1 MSDRA
6 FEPFQHEAPGQA
18 AVRGFLHRPAGGE
31 AAEAGGGREVAGLV
45 LTHGAGGNCRTPLLV
60 AVARAFAER
69 GGLALRCDLP
79 YRQARA
85 MGPPGAGGAERDR
98 AGLAAA
104 VAALRGLGA
113 GRVALGGLSYGGRQS
128 TMLAAEQP
136 DVADALLLLSYPLH
150 PPGQARQL
158 RTAHFPRL
166 TTPAVFVHGTRDPFG
181 SIEELQSALALI
193 PGPTQ
198 LLVVEGVG
206 HDLSR
211 RGAAAAAGHT
221 ELAARALAALGAIA
235 SRG

>member
-1 MSDRA
+1 MSDVA
-6 FEPFQHEAPGQA
+6 ATPFQLETPGQP
-18 AVRGFLHRPAGGE
+18 AVRGFLHQPAGGGTG
-31 AAEAGGGREVAGLV
+31 AARGDAPAGPV
-45 LTHGAGGNCRTPLLV
+45 LTHGAGGNCRAPLLV

-69 GGLALRCDLP
+69 AGLALRCDLP

-85 MGPPGAGGAERDR
+85 TGPPGAGGAERDR

-113 GRVALGGLSYGGRQS
+113 ARVVLGGLSYGGRQS
-128 TMLAAEQP
+128 TVLAAERP
-136 DVADALLLLSYPLH
+136 DIADALLLLSYPLH
-150 PPGQARQL
+150 PPGKERQL

-181 SIEELQSALALI
+181 TIEELRAALALI
-193 PGPTQ
+193 PSPTE

-211 RGAAAAAGHT
+211 RGAAAAGGHADIAG
-221 ELAARALAALGAIA
+221 RALAALQL
-235 SRG
+235 

>member
-1 MSDRA
+1 MSER
-6 FEPFQHEAPGQA
+6 ELQPFQHEAPGLP
-18 AVRGFLHRPAGGE
+18 AVRGVLHWR
-31 AAEAGGGREVAGLV
+31 GGGTGPGDRAGVAGLV
-45 LTHGAGGNCRTPLLV
+45 LTHGAGGTCRAPLLV

-85 MGPPGAGGAERDR
+85 TGPPSPSGQERDR

-104 VAALRGLGA
+104 VAALRERGA
-113 GRVALGGLSYGGRQS
+113 RRVVMGGLSYGGRQA
-128 TMLAAEQP
+128 TILAAERP

-150 PPGQARQL
+150 PPGQAARL

-181 SIEELQSALALI
+181 AIEELREALRLI
-193 PGPTQ
+193 PGPTE

-211 RGAAAAAGHT
+211 RGAAAAAGHA
-221 ELAARALAALGAIA
+221 ELAARALAALEAA
-235 SRG
+235 RR

>member
-1 MSDRA
+1 MSERA
-6 FEPFQHEAPGQA
+6 FEPFQHEAPGQP
-18 AVRGFLHRPAGGE
+18 AVRGFLHRPAGGGV
-31 AAEAGGGREVAGLV
+31 AEAGAGQDVAGLV

-60 AVARAFAER
+60 AVARALAER
-69 GGLALRCDLP
+69 GVFALRCDLP

-85 MGPPGAGGAERDR
+85 TGPPSPGGQERDR

-113 GRVALGGLSYGGRQS
+113 RRVVMGGLSYGGRQA
-128 TMLAAEQP
+128 TMLAAERP

-150 PPGQARQL
+150 PPGHAHQL

-166 TTPAVFVHGTRDPFG
+166 ITPAVFVHGTRDPFG
-181 SIEELQSALALI
+181 TIEELRAVLPLI
-193 PGPTQ
+193 PSPTE

-211 RGAAAAAGHT
+211 RGAAAVGGH
-221 ELAARALAALGAIA
+221 ADIADRALAALHL
-235 SRG
+235 

>member
-1 MSDRA
+1 MSEHA
-6 FEPFQHEAPGQA
+6 FEPFQHVAPGQP
-18 AVRGFLHRPAGGE
+18 AVRGFLHRPGGG
-31 AAEAGGGREVAGLV
+31 AAEAGGGHDVAGLV

-85 MGPPGAGGAERDR
+85 AGPPSPGGQERDR

-104 VAALRGLGA
+104 LGALRGLGA
-113 GRVALGGLSYGGRQS
+113 RRVVMGGLSYGGRQA
-128 TMLAAEQP
+128 TMLAVERP

-150 PPGQARQL
+150 PPGQVHQL

-166 TTPAVFVHGTRDPFG
+166 TTPAVFVHGSRDPFG
-181 SIEELQSALALI
+181 SIEELRAALALI
-193 PGPTQ
+193 PGPTE

-211 RGAAAAAGHT
+211 RGASAVAGHADI
-221 ELAARALAALGAIA
+221 AARALAALHL
-235 SRG
+235 